1 MSEEKL
7 TLQEKVEKYEELLSE
22 IMGKAV
28 KREGVV
34 IAGPDMGY
42 YRLKMGGEEIISKSP
57 LFKLKIN
64 QSVIVVDGMVVEK
77 LPEGLKKVEEEEVE
91 YQRIKWSDI
100 GGMKSQIDAI
110 KKKIEYPIL
119 HERLFKE
126 FNLASPK
133 GIALYGPTGCGKTL
147 VAKAIASTLF
157 DNNNVTNKSF
167 VYIKG
172 GELLSKY
179 VGETEQKIKRIFDSA
194 RVAHK
199 KTGVRSIIFIDEAEA
214 ILPRRGSRI
223 SSDVETTIVPTFLSE
238 MDGFESDNPFIILA
252 TNYLERIDDAILR
265 SGRIDMKIYIGRP
278 DHDDTTDIF
287 KIHLG
292 KRKVYGNIDKLAKEA
307 ADELFRREH
316 LVETVSGALIE
327 GIVNLATENAI
338 VRKIKDRNVN
348 SGIIMEDIIFS
359 MNNH

>member
-1 MSEEKL
+1 MTEERL
-7 TLQEKVEKYEELLSE
+7 TAEEKVERYEELLSE
-22 IMGKAV
+22 IMEKAV

-34 IAGPDMGY
+34 LAGPDQGY
-42 YRLKMGGEEIISKSP
+42 YRVKMGGEEIISKSP
-57 LFKLKIN
+57 LFKLKVN
-64 QSVIVVDGMVVEK
+64 QSVIIVDGMVVEK
-77 LPEGLKKVEEEEVE
+77 LPEGLKKVEEEEIE

-100 GGMKSQIDAI
+100 GGMKSQIESI
-110 KKKIEYPIL
+110 KRKIEYPII

-126 FNLASPK
+126 FNLNPPK
-133 GIALYGPTGCGKTL
+133 GIVLYGPTGCGKTM

-157 DNNNVTNKSF
+157 NNQSVTNKSF

-194 RVAHK
+194 RIAHK
-199 KTGVRSIIFIDEAEA
+199 KTGVRTIIFIDEAEA

-223 SSDVETTIVPTFLSE
+223 SSDVDTTIVPTFLSE
-238 MDGFESDNPFIILA
+238 MDGFEGNNPFVILA

-265 SGRIDMKIYIGRP
+265 PGRIDMKIYIGRP
-278 DHDDTTDIF
+278 DHEDTIDIF

-292 KRKVYGNIDKLAKEA
+292 KRKVFGSIDKLAKEA
-307 ADELFRREH
+307 SDELFRREH
-316 LVETVSGALIE
+316 LVENVSGALIE

-338 VRKIKDRNVN
+338 VRKIKDNKTS
-348 SGIIMEDIIFS
+348 SGITMEDIIFS